1 MPYIAPE
8 AVMEAKRVDLLTYLQ
23 SKEPQEL
30 VKIGNGVYSTKSHDS
45 LKISNGKWMW
55 WSRHVGGKSAL
66 DYLVKVRDM
75 SFLEAVETVLGA
87 RIAAPVP
94 VPTKKEKEQDRRLLL
109 PPKSSTNGY
118 VTQYLIRRGISSDII
133 RDCIASGCI
142 YESLPYH
149 NAVFVG
155 FDANHEPKYAAY
167 RATANV
173 RILGDC
179 SGSDKH
185 YSFRLA
191 DGKSDELHLFECAID
206 LLSYATLL
214 KLSGKDYQSVNL
226 LSLAGV
232 YEPKDRIEESTV
244 PVALEKYLADHPH
257 TTRIVTH
264 FDNDEV
270 GRKAAEALRI
280 ILPKKY
286 EVVDEPP
293 PYGKDFND
301 FLCAEMHIE
310 KKKERSYV
318 R

>member
-1 MPYIAPE
+1 M
-8 AVMEAKRVDLLTYLQ
+8 
-23 SKEPQEL
+23 
-30 VKIGNGVYSTKSHDS
+30 
-45 LKISNGKWMW
+45 
-55 WSRHVGGKSAL
+55 
-66 DYLVKVRDM
+66 
-75 SFLEAVETVLGA
+75 
-87 RIAAPVP
+87 
-94 VPTKKEKEQDRRLLL
+94 
-109 PPKSSTNGY
+109 
-118 VTQYLIRRGISSDII
+118 
-133 RDCIASGCI
+133 
-142 YESLPYH
+142 
-149 NAVFVG
+149 
-155 FDANHEPKYAAY
+155 
-167 RATANV
+167 
-173 RILGDC
+173 GDC
-179 SGSDKH
+179 NGSDKH

-214 KLSGKDYQSVNL
+214 KLSGKDYHSVNL

-232 YEPKDRIEESTV
+232 YEPKERIEDSTV
-244 PVALEKYLADHPH
+244 PVALEKYLADHSH

-310 KKKERSYV
+310 KRKERSYV